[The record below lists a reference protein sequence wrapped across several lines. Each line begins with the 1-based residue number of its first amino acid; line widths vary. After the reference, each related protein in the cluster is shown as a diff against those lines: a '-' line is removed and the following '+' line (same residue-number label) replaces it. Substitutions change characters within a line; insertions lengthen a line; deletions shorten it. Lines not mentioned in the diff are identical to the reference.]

1 MCFYIKIDLDFLET
15 ENFKVFK
22 SLLDILNFYFNTKS
36 QHTMSSN
43 QEKRLAL
50 HLQRRLFTVS
60 ASATYRTVAPESE
73 VSRVKMVGKEK
84 LEG

>member
-1 MCFYIKIDLDFLET
+1 ML
-15 ENFKVFK
+15 
-22 SLLDILNFYFNTKS
+22 
-36 QHTMSSN
+36 SN

-60 ASATYRTVAPESE
+60 ASATYRTVAPENE